1 MTITRQQMH
10 TLRLLRKEP
19 ARRVYRTH
27 YPDDYT
33 SVHTDAQKPVTGMLH
48 RLFSRGYATVTP
60 NDRNMAVLTDKGRA
74 VIVAQ
79 RSC

>member
-33 SVHTDAQKPVTGMLH
+33 WVHTDAQKPVTGTLH
-48 RLFSRGYATVTP
+48 RLFSRGYATLSS
-60 NDRNMAVLTDKGRA
+60 NDRNIAVLTERGRA
-74 VIVAQ
+74 VVV
-79 RSC
+79 R

>member
-33 SVHTDAQKPVTGMLH
+33 WVHTDAQKPVTGTLH

>member
-1 MTITRQQMH
+1 
-10 TLRLLRKEP
+10 
-19 ARRVYRTH
+19 
-27 YPDDYT
+27 
-33 SVHTDAQKPVTGMLH
+33 
-48 RLFSRGYATVTP
+48 VTP